1 MSKEWWRGKRVNW
14 DDERIPVGKRKNTY
28 IRYLLSQGWELINA
42 QKAANKKFGFERKG
56 KYLVLL
62 GNADYMDRPSMWNY
76 TWEEASCID
85 CKRAESVVIVC
96 DTTYAPFDIV
106 KGGLLSENTMF
117 GNLPK
122 SNDWNKA
129 REWAKENGYKVSTQ
143 WICL

>member
-1 MSKEWWRGKRVNW
+1 MSKESWRGKRVNW
-14 DDERIPVGKRKNTY
+14 DDERIPLGKRKNIY
-28 IRYLLSQGWELINA
+28 IRYLLSKGWELINA

-76 TWEEASCID
+76 TWEKASCID

-117 GNLPK
+117 GNLPE

>member
-1 MSKEWWRGKRVNW
+1 MAKK
-14 DDERIPVGKRKNTY
+14 IAKP
-28 IRYLLSQGWELINA
+28 LSDYRCKDCAHLGADNP
-42 QKAANKKFGFERKG
+42 KFLR
-56 KYLVLL
+56 
-62 GNADYMDRPSMWNY
+62 NADR
-76 TWEEASCID
+76 
-85 CKRAESVVIVC
+85 KRAESVVIVC

-117 GNLPK
+117 GNLPE